1 MNIKRLSKNIIFLYV
16 RMLVLLIVMFYTS
29 RVLLQEL
36 GIDDYGLYNVVG
48 GIVLLFA
55 SLKTIFSSA
64 IQRFINYEKVNS
76 SIGRI
81 QEIFSI
87 GVYIHLIVSILFFII
102 VEIAGLWYIGN
113 KLVVSPDRI
122 SAAYWVLHFSVL
134 SSIVMIMTIPYD
146 ALIIANEK
154 MDFFA
159 YASILDGVL
168 RLIIVFC
175 LFTLDFDKL
184 KLYSVL
190 VFLVSLIMRG
200 VNMLYCKKHF
210 PECKLVKVGDKKMV
224 KNMASFAAWNFI
236 GNLAYSI
243 SHEGINILLNMFWG
257 TTVNAA
263 RGIVYQIKNALT
275 TIMRNIVVAVNPQG
289 ISLYAESKKNE
300 FLYLLDLYTRV
311 VAFIY
316 IMMALPLFLYAD
328 DIIKLWLGILPMH
341 VVEFLRI
348 ILLYML
354 FRALHYPLDLV
365 FKASGNLKKY
375 QLYETIAL
383 LLTVILSY
391 ISLKNGGT
399 MEVPFGIMLL
409 VEAINYFN
417 ILYLAGKNDDFN
429 LSRYVKTTLSIILVI
444 IIITVGESYL
454 LQNLFRDMNFI
465 FHILLQLLVMA
476 CTILIWGLNKSE
488 KHKLLNLVA
497 RKR

>member
-64 IQRFINYEKVNS
+64 IQRFINYEKANS

>member
-1 MNIKRLSKNIIFLYV
+1 M

-76 SIGRI
+76 SIERI

-168 RLIIVFC
+168 RLLIVFC
-175 LFTLDFDKL
+175 LFTLDIDKL

-210 PECKLVKVGDKKMV
+210 PECKLVKVGDKKMM

-289 ISLYAESKKNE
+289 ISLYAEGKKND
-300 FLYLLDLYTRV
+300 FFYLLDLYTRV

-316 IMMALPLFLYAD
+316 IMMALPLFMYAD
-328 DIIKLWLGILPMH
+328 DIIKLWLGILPMY
-341 VVEFLRI
+341 VIEFLRI

-391 ISLKNGGT
+391 ISLRNGGT
-399 MEVPFGIMLL
+399 MEVPFWIMLL
-409 VEAINYFN
+409 VEAINYLN

-429 LSRYVKTTLSIILVI
+429 LSRYIKATLSIILVI

-454 LQNLFRDMNFI
+454 LQDLFRDMNFI
-465 FHILLQLLVMA
+465 LHILLQLLVMA
-476 CTILIWGLNKSE
+476 CTILIFGLNKSE

>member
-391 ISLKNGGT
+391 ISLRNGGT